1 VTKDRRGKNRRF
13 SFAKFTVILIF
24 AAAAGFFFF
33 YCIDN
38 PGFVKGLFN
47 SERQEEEKDTS
58 EEEPVIETEEAEAT
72 VAENIA
78 VETYDGGKD
87 REPSGEA
94 AAFWQKITGFFTRGN
109 GSSGETEEYPSSID
123 LDIYFAREGQ
133 EKVLAAEKRSIV
145 AGSTGNA
152 LNNAMIELLKGPLM
166 SYHFPLIPGGTEL
179 VGTRFKDGVAEVDL
193 SSEFLENSLDTRIL
207 DQYIIYSIVNTVT
220 GVPGVE
226 GVVFFIE
233 GKRIS
238 MYGNMDLSIPLI
250 RNPEYIEIEHNAEG

>member
-1 VTKDRRGKNRRF
+1 MARDRRVKKRRF
-13 SFAKFTVILIF
+13 SFAKFTIILIF
-24 AAAAGFFFF
+24 TAAAGFFFF

-47 SERQEEEKDTS
+47 NQEEEEREDPFEKK
-58 EEEPVIETEEAEAT
+58 PVIEVEEAELT
-72 VAENIA
+72 GAESIA
-78 VETYDGGKD
+78 VEASGEEKD
-87 REPSGEA
+87 EEPSGEA
-94 AAFWQKITGFFTRGN
+94 ATIWQKITGLFDRGN

-123 LDIYFAREGQ
+123 LDIYFAKEGQ

-166 SYHFPLIPGGTEL
+166 SYHFPVIPGGTEL

-250 RNPEYIEIEHNAEG
+250 RNPEYIESEEIED